1 MKVSKGGR
9 YRFFVVTK
17 VTKSQFLFFIFLISY
32 VQNNLN
38 AYIGKMRHVQASNQ
52 SGHETFQSRNIYIY
66 IYTYIKVI
74 LLIPISTLVSLVTLF
89 NIFIS

>member
-1 MKVSKGGR
+1 MSKLLTNQDMKPFR
-9 YRFFVVTK
+9 
-17 VTKSQFLFFIFLISY
+17 
-32 VQNNLN
+32 
-38 AYIGKMRHVQASNQ
+38 A
-52 SGHETFQSRNIYIY
+52 EIYIY